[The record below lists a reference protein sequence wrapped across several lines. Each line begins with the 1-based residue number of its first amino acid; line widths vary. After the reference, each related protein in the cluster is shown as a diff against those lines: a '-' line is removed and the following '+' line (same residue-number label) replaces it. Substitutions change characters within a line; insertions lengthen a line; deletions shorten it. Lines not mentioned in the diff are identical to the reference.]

1 MTIRAAV
8 ESLTR
13 EWRFKR
19 RLPREFGCAAV
30 WVSPAGGLRYLL
42 RRMSSIDPELLG
54 LAKEFVRAGDVV
66 WDVGAN
72 VGLFTVASASLAG
85 AQGRVVA
92 CEPDEWLITLL
103 RRSAREQSRTAAPIT
118 IVPVAVAKELD
129 VRTFCIAKRARA
141 TNFLAGY
148 GSSQT
153 GGVSEERCVFTAPL
167 DWLSERLPPPD
178 VLKIDV
184 EGAELE
190 VLQGAA
196 RLLSD
201 ERPVILC
208 EVSEAAAVGVSA
220 LLQAH
225 GYIVCDGSKPSTDR
239 IPLHRAPWSTV
250 AFPRE
255 RAGANGRV
263 QLRSESA

>member
-1 MTIRAAV
+1 MTIRGTV

-13 EWRFKR
+13 DWRFKR
-19 RLPREFGCAAV
+19 RLPPELGRAPL
-30 WVSPAGGLRYLL
+30 WVSPAGGLRYLFKPM
-42 RRMSSIDPELLG
+42 RSIDPELLG
-54 LAKEFVRAGDVV
+54 LAREVVRAGDVV
-66 WDVGAN
+66 WDIGAN
-72 VGLFTVASASLAG
+72 LGLFAVASASLAG
-85 AQGRVVA
+85 ARGRVVA

-103 RRSAREQSRTAAPIT
+103 RQSIKDQNAGTAPIT
-118 IVPVAVAKELD
+118 IVPAAVARELG

-153 GGVSEERCVFTAPL
+153 GGVSEERCVIAVPV

-190 VLQGAA
+190 VLQGATQ
-196 RLLSD
+196 LLKTK
-201 ERPVILC
+201 RPIVLC
-208 EVSEAAAVGVSA
+208 EVSADASLKVSA
-220 LLQAH
+220 LLGAH
-225 GYIVCDGSKPSTDR
+225 DYIVCDGSHPSSER
-239 IPLHRAPWSTV
+239 VPLSRAPWSTL

-255 RAGANGRV
+255 VVDASGVMR
-263 QLRSESA
+263 LRR